1 VHDVVDTEE
10 QDAFQEDY
18 WPDRYKEVLRGPFA
32 ETVREN
38 LAAAGSFTRIYEESY
53 HRNYSTYE
61 RFIQR
66 IAEAA
71 VIGAENGA
79 DDMFA
84 VIDRFIDMEGDLPSP
99 RVRPHSLVQSAS
111 DRFEGEVSRAIFAE
125 YNGEHFFAH
134 EHEHCVDRIPSF
146 TDFMERFAARV
157 AQGAMNGADEIMAR
171 VYRSLY
177 RRLPLP
183 VARRRPKRLRR
194 W

>member
-1 VHDVVDTEE
+1 VHDVVDTEQ

-18 WPDRYKEVLRGPFA
+18 WPDRFKDVLRGPFA
-32 ETVREN
+32 EAVREN

-53 HRNYSTYE
+53 RRNYSTCE

-79 DDMFA
+79 DDTFV
-84 VIDRFIDMEGDLPSP
+84 VIDGFIDTEGDLPSP
-99 RVRPHSLVQSAS
+99 RLRPYALVQAAGA
-111 DRFEGEVSRAIFAE
+111 RYEREVTRAIVAE
-125 YNGEHFFAH
+125 YGGERFYQH
-134 EHEHCVDRIPSF
+134 EHGHCLDRIP
-146 TDFMERFAARV
+146 DYNIFMERLAARV
-157 AQGAMNGADEIMAR
+157 AQGAMNGADEMMAR
-171 VYRSLY
+171 VYRSLFW
-177 RRLPLP
+177 RLPLP